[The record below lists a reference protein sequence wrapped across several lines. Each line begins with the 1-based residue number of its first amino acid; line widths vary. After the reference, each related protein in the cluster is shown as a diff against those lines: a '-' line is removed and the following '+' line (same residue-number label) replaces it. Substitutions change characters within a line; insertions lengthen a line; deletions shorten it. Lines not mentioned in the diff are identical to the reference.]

1 MATQRN
7 LEFYMGPSTPKPSQR
22 FFHNH
27 PPPQLDEDIQ
37 PGQAD
42 PGHTDDDG
50 DAEAIIEDAGDG
62 GSLDLFSGPD
72 EPGDVV

>member
-1 MATQRN
+1 M
-7 LEFYMGPSTPKPSQR
+7 
-22 FFHNH
+22 FFHNQ